1 MLLRCTPQ
9 SQQLRRVDQQQQQQ
23 QQLPSW
29 LQSGP
34 AAFGPV
40 MRAETTPKTA
50 AAATALG
57 QIPEPRAAKFLAV
70 LPRVASLLFMYLAVS
85 LSLSL
90 FSPLSHSAAHV
101 FTK

>member
-9 SQQLRRVDQQQQQQ
+9 RQQLRRVDQQQ

-34 AAFGPV
+34 AAFGPGYE
-40 MRAETTPKTA
+40 MAETTPKTAA

-57 QIPEPRAAKFLAV
+57 QIPEPCAAKFLA
-70 LPRVASLLFMYLAVS
+70 RVASLLFMYLAVS
-85 LSLSL
+85 LSACLSL
-90 FSPLSHSAAHV
+90 SLSHAAAHV